1 MTRQSTTHSIHT
13 APHHWGSRPG
23 RKPISM
29 SLVWDLLS
37 WIIKVWGEKN
47 RFSAN
52 LRLMPYWW
60 LSLTCFF
67 VEDDEFGISD
77 CEPEDPHFV
86 DTAWYGQAWYRFVT
100 MLNLMPAPKVRVLI
114 FSDVAISNFILEY
127 HKWGKDTNWQRPMWN
142 EHLVRVHLAAPPTWK
157 TFRESWHLADGFS
170 KNVGRLKKKW
180 GSRSWCSVLV
190 VGCWSIPNPPYVCSI
205 KHLYQKK
212 NSSRSVK
219 SGLFPTELKTWG
231 AGLDPI

>member
-60 LSLTCFF
+60 LSLTCFY

-157 TFRESWHLADGFS
+157 TFPKAGILPTAFRKTSAVWRKSGAQG
-170 KNVGRLKKKW
+170 VGAQCSSLGVDRYRTLPTFVLSNTCIKKK
-180 GSRSWCSVLV
+180 
-190 VGCWSIPNPPYVCSI
+190 
-205 KHLYQKK
+205 K
-212 NSSRSVK
+212 
-219 SGLFPTELKTWG
+219 LK
-231 AGLDPI
+231 